1 MSQKSVKH
9 VIADAGAFI
18 RNAPLQSIGEHIY
31 TIPEVVKEIRD
42 KATLQRLQVLPYKLE
57 YRTPSQESLQIV
69 SNFSKKTG
77 DYKSLSAVDI
87 KVLALTYQL
96 EKEHVG
102 SEHIKTVPERKIEWN
117 ATTKML
123 EKPTDIAGF
132 YLSKTKSASNSRTT
146 SVSEKSTQ
154 SCLPKESL
162 EQESCE
168 TVKRNNE
175 SDFQEENKVSDHN
188 KLNQENSESD
198 LKENVTV
205 QIKDAKDIDNS
216 DLSENTNVN
225 ENLDNEQLTEEVQAF
240 PSEGEVI
247 QGNMLEGDSEEEDDL
262 SDEEESDDDDD
273 GWITPRNIQEV
284 KQKMGEV
291 PSEEADVTVGCLT
304 MDFAIQNVLI
314 QMGLN
319 VISVDGLL
327 IKRAKSYVLRCS
339 ACMKVTTNVM
349 KEFCPFCGNNALRKV
364 SMIVEED
371 GSIRYFLSR
380 RKPANTR
387 GLKYALPLPKG
398 GKHSQN
404 PILCADQPFP
414 QQRTTKKS
422 KQKLDVFDPDY
433 VAGYSP
439 FGLTDITSRASQL
452 GIRNG
457 RTGQFNKRNPNE
469 GRKNYGR
476 RK

>member
-1 MSQKSVKH
+1 MSNKSVKH

-31 TIPEVVKEIRD
+31 TIPEVVKEIKD
-42 KATLQRLQVLPYKLE
+42 KATLQRLQVLPYKID

-87 KVLALTYQL
+87 KVMALTYQL
-96 EKEHVG
+96 EKEYVG

-132 YLSKTKSASNSRTT
+132 YLSKTKSAGNSRTT

-154 SCLPKESL
+154 PSLPKESL
-162 EQESCE
+162 EQESCD

-175 SDFQEENKVSDHN
+175 SDLHNESDDN
-188 KLNQENSESD
+188 RLNQENSEPD
-198 LKENVTV
+198 LKEKVTV
-205 QIKDAKDIDNS
+205 QIKDAKDINNS
-216 DLSENTNVN
+216 DLSGSTNVS
-225 ENLDNEQLTEEVQAF
+225 ENLDNEQDEEEVQAF
-240 PSEGEVI
+240 PSEGEII
-247 QGNMLEGDSEEEDDL
+247 QGTLLEGDSEEEEEL
-262 SDEEESDDDDD
+262 SDEDDSDDDDD

-291 PSEEADVTVGCLT
+291 PSEEADVMVGCLT

-439 FGLTDITSRASQL
+439 FAVTDITSRASQL
-452 GIRNG
+452 GIRSG

-469 GRKNYGR
+469 VRKNYGR

>member
-1 MSQKSVKH
+1 MSNKSVKH

-31 TIPEVVKEIRD
+31 TIPEVVKEIKD
-42 KATLQRLQVLPYKLE
+42 KATLQRLQVLPYKIE

-87 KVLALTYQL
+87 KVMALTYQL
-96 EKEHVG
+96 EKEYVG

-132 YLSKTKSASNSRTT
+132 YLSKTKSAGNSRTT

-154 SCLPKESL
+154 PSLPKESL
-162 EQESCE
+162 EQESCD

-175 SDFQEENKVSDHN
+175 SDLHNESDDN
-188 KLNQENSESD
+188 RLNQENSEPD
-198 LKENVTV
+198 LKEKVTV
-205 QIKDAKDIDNS
+205 QIKDAKDINNS
-216 DLSENTNVN
+216 DLSGSTNVS
-225 ENLDNEQLTEEVQAF
+225 ENLDNEQDEEEVQAF
-240 PSEGEVI
+240 PSEGEII
-247 QGNMLEGDSEEEDDL
+247 QGTLLEGDSEEEEEL
-262 SDEEESDDDDD
+262 SDEDDSDDDDD

-291 PSEEADVTVGCLT
+291 PSEEADVMVGCLT

-439 FGLTDITSRASQL
+439 FAVTDITSRASQL
-452 GIRNG
+452 GIRSG
-457 RTGQFNKRNPNE
+457 RTGQFNKRD
-469 GRKNYGR
+469 RKSVV
-476 RK
+476 

>member
-1 MSQKSVKH
+1 MSHKSVKH

-31 TIPEVVKEIRD
+31 TIPEVVKEIKD
-42 KATLQRLQVLPYKLE
+42 KATLQRLQVLPYKIE

-87 KVLALTYQL
+87 KVMALTYQL

-132 YLSKTKSASNSRTT
+132 YLSKTKSAGNSRTT

-154 SCLPKESL
+154 SSLPKESL
-162 EQESCE
+162 DQESCD

-175 SDFQEENKVSDHN
+175 SDLHNESDDN
-188 KLNQENSESD
+188 RSNQENSEPD

-205 QIKDAKDIDNS
+205 QIKDAKDINNS
-216 DLSENTNVN
+216 DLSESTNVS
-225 ENLDNEQLTEEVQAF
+225 ENLDNVQDKEEVQAF
-240 PSEGEVI
+240 PSEGEII
-247 QGNMLEGDSEEEDDL
+247 QGTLLEGDSEEEEEP
-262 SDEEESDDDDD
+262 SDEDDSDDDDD
-273 GWITPRNIQEV
+273 GWITPCNIQEV

-291 PSEEADVTVGCLT
+291 PSEEADVMVGCLT

-339 ACMKVTTNVM
+339 ACMKVTTNVL

-439 FGLTDITSRASQL
+439 FAVTDITSRASQL
-452 GIRNG
+452 GIRSG

-469 GRKNYGR
+469 VRKNYGR

>member
-1 MSQKSVKH
+1 M
-9 VIADAGAFI
+9 IADAGAFI

-31 TIPEVVKEIRD
+31 TIPEVVKEIKD
-42 KATLQRLQVLPYKLE
+42 KATLQRLQVLPYKID

-87 KVLALTYQL
+87 KVMALTYQL
-96 EKEHVG
+96 EKEYVG

-132 YLSKTKSASNSRTT
+132 YLSKTKSAGNSRTT

-154 SCLPKESL
+154 PSLPKESL
-162 EQESCE
+162 EQESCD

-175 SDFQEENKVSDHN
+175 SDLHNESDDN
-188 KLNQENSESD
+188 RLNQENSEPD
-198 LKENVTV
+198 LKEKVTV
-205 QIKDAKDIDNS
+205 QIKDAKDINNS
-216 DLSENTNVN
+216 DLSGSTNVS
-225 ENLDNEQLTEEVQAF
+225 ENLDNEQDEEEVQAF
-240 PSEGEVI
+240 PSEGEII
-247 QGNMLEGDSEEEDDL
+247 QGTLLEGDSEEEEEL
-262 SDEEESDDDDD
+262 SDEDDSDDDDD

-291 PSEEADVTVGCLT
+291 PSEEADVMVGCLT

-439 FGLTDITSRASQL
+439 FAVTDITSRASQL
-452 GIRNG
+452 GIRSG

-469 GRKNYGR
+469 VRKNYGR
-476 RK
+476 SSAHVRF